1 MQYPS
6 FTKVYYTIGEAGQL
20 FGIAPS
26 VIRYWEAEFDVLKPS
41 KNTRGERKYTQKDM
55 KLLAEIHYLLKD
67 KGFTIDGAR
76 KELQH
81 RKSQDKE
88 DRHVVNRLLELR
100 ERLNHLTHQLDE
112 FIHAKKG

>member
-1 MQYPS
+1 MQYPL

-55 KLLAEIHYLLKD
+55 KLLADIHYLLKD
-67 KGFTIDGAR
+67 KGFTIEGAR
-76 KELQH
+76 KELLH
-81 RKSQDKE
+81 RKMQEKE
-88 DRHVVNRLLELR
+88 ERLVVNRLLDLKDR
-100 ERLNHLTHQLDE
+100 LLQIKERMDKLFHTP
-112 FIHAKKG
+112 